1 MRSFLVLHG
10 WECIHLE
17 DCYYSLILGSCSAKR
32 PICIEFYSGD
42 INHPLRTMLLHNSKI
57 L

>member
-42 INHPLRTMLLHNSKI
+42 INHDNAIT
-57 L
+57 